1 MGNKVNPKWHRHE
14 SLHTTDL
21 IVNLV
26 DNSLIDHTYFVSGI
40 NPAFN
45 KHIENAL
52 EELCKAYQACNK
64 ENEIF
69 KKIEIKD

>member
-14 SLHTTDL
+14 SLHTTDV

-26 DNSLIDHTYFVSGI
+26 NNSLIEHTYFDSGI
-40 NPAFN
+40 NPVFN
-45 KHIENAL
+45 KHIENAI

-69 KKIEIKD
+69 KRIEIKD